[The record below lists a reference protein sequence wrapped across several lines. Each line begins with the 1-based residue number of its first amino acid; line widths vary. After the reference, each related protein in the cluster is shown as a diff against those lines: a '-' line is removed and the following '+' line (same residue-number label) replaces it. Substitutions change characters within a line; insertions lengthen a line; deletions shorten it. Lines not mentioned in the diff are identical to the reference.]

1 MRCEIAVTERCY
13 SQRPRRDRQKPRW
26 RVPIRDEIRTRVEKL
41 LAELIPGVAS

>member
-1 MRCEIAVTERCY
+1 VTAR
-13 SQRPRRDRQKPRW
+13 SARW